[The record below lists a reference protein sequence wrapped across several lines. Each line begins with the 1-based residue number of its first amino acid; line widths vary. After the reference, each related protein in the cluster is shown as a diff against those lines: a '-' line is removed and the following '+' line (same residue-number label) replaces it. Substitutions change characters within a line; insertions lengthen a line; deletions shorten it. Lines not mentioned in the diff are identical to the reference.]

1 MSCVA
6 PEPTMQPD
14 KHKEGTEADQSKGED
29 MSSPSP
35 PASSASSSSSSTTTS
50 SSSSSSVTTVTT
62 TTTTTTTSSP
72 SSTSSS
78 SSSSSSSTT
87 TSSTRGTHAV
97 SDVSSTGSSSSNS
110 SADSSSVNSS
120 NRVSP
125 AIGVSS
131 SSVGTSL
138 SSPGMGNPFAR
149 AAPHASWGST
159 ESCEQRPI
167 LAPSRLS
174 SQTDSGSKVTSS
186 GVLRPSSLGASGR
199 LGGPL
204 RPAAGTSF
212 FPPPTLTVTGS
223 SPPQAAKSEF
233 KLKPSVLGSP
243 NPFAKPVPES
253 PGEKPEGGREGSS
266 RTVGS
271 NNQQEDGTSP
281 VSGSQCQAP
290 SSTPAATTTPSK
302 DVAQGTR
309 TPTQTQDTKS
319 TSRSQANSNSSNSS
333 TPGNNSITTTS
344 TIGARSLFLP
354 LSRTS
359 NNSDSTSSPTLSS
372 SFIFGQNLH
381 SKVASGAATNSSG
394 GSSGG
399 GGGGGGGWG
408 LATDAAAPT
417 TNGEKPTGNLFSEAV
432 SEVSRWSEGA
442 AGGGGAAAGAS
453 LTAAGAAAGATTNGQ
468 PHTGNLFSEAASE
481 ISRPGEEHQAWG
493 SGQSLAESSR
503 ELTEKEKSQKR
514 KFDEV
519 EVITGEENESNVLQ
533 MNCRLYAWVSG
544 WWQERGRGILR
555 LNDWDAGDQQ
565 GGAEATGGSSGR
577 SKEIRSRL
585 VFRTQGT
592 LTVMLNTKV
601 WADMSVERVSSK
613 NVRFTA
619 LDADGQPKIFIA
631 AGSPKD
637 ADLLHNSLE
646 WRVAALRAHTQEE
659 TTAESTKKAKTDDN
673 TSPAVPL

>member
-1 MSCVA
+1 
-6 PEPTMQPD
+6 
-14 KHKEGTEADQSKGED
+14 
-29 MSSPSP
+29 MSSSNP
-35 PASSASSSSSSTTTS
+35 PTSSTSSSSSSSTS
-50 SSSSSSVTTVTT
+50 STSSSSVTTVTT

-72 SSTSSS
+72 T
-78 SSSSSSSTT
+78 SSSSSSTT
-87 TSSTRGTHAV
+87 TSTTRGTHSI
-97 SDVSSTGSSSSNS
+97 SDVSSTGSSSNS
-110 SADSSSVNSS
+110 TADSTSVNSS

-125 AIGVSS
+125 TIGVSS
-131 SSVGTSL
+131 SSVGSSL

-199 LGGPL
+199 LGGPV

-266 RTVGS
+266 RAVGS
-271 NNQQEDGTSP
+271 NNQQEDATPP
-281 VSGSQCQAP
+281 VSGNQCQAP

-302 DVAQGTR
+302 DMAQGTR
-309 TPTQTQDTKS
+309 TSTQTQDTKS
-319 TSRSQANSNSSNSS
+319 TSRSPLNNNSSNST
-333 TPGNNSITTTS
+333 TPGNNTITGSTS
-344 TIGARSLFLP
+344 AIGARSLFLP
-354 LSRTS
+354 LSRTT
-359 NNSDSTSSPTLSS
+359 NNNDSTSSPTLGS

-394 GSSGG
+394 SSSA
-399 GGGGGGGWG
+399 GGGGWG

-442 AGGGGAAAGAS
+442 ASGGGAAAGAS
-453 LTAAGAAAGATTNGQ
+453 LTAAAAAAGATTNGQ

-493 SGQSLAESSR
+493 GGQSLAESSR

-565 GGAEATGGSSGR
+565 GGTEATGGSSGR
-577 SKEIRSRL
+577 NKEIRSRL

-659 TTAESTKKAKTDDN
+659 TTADSTKKAKTDDN
-673 TSPAVPL
+673 KSPSLPL